1 MSRAHH
7 RRFFVSADAIEGGIV
22 RFSPVQAHQ
31 ILRVLRL
38 TPGDAVTVFDGTGR
52 ELDAELVAASP
63 REARARVRQ
72 ERRPRVESG
81 IRLTLAQVVPRGPQM
96 DLIVAKATELGI
108 SRILCLE
115 AEHSVRRGSGQ
126 AARWGRLAAEAAE
139 QSGRVAVPE
148 ILEVAGLPRYLAERE
163 PAEPL
168 LLCHDREAGVPLAA
182 LCGALSPCAAATVL
196 VGSEGGFSPEEVAR
210 CEAAGARL
218 AWLGPRRLRSET
230 AALAAL
236 AVIQACLGDAAHR
249 IGSTD
254 GCPAS

>member
-7 RRFFVSADAIEGGIV
+7 RRFFVPAESIEGDAV
-22 RFSPVQAHQ
+22 RFSPAQAHQ

-38 TPGDAVTVFDGTGR
+38 APGDAVTVFDGTGR
-52 ELDAELVAASP
+52 ELAAELVAAPP
-63 REARARVRQ
+63 REARARVRE
-72 ERRPRVESG
+72 ERRAPAAAGV
-81 IRLTLAQVVPRGPQM
+81 RLTLAQVVPRGPQM
-96 DLIVAKATELGI
+96 DLIVAKATELGV
-108 SRILCLE
+108 SRIVCLE

-126 AARWGRLAAEAAE
+126 AARWRRLAAEAAE

-148 ILEVAGLPRYLAERE
+148 IVEVAGLPGYLAGRD

-168 LLCHDREAGVPLAA
+168 LLCHDREGGTPLAA
-182 LCGALSPCAAATVL
+182 LCRALSPCAAAAVL

-236 AVIQACLGDAAHR
+236 AVVQACLGDAAR
-249 IGSTD
+249 RAG
-254 GCPAS
+254 G